1 MSEAFHTKEL
11 AIAFVDSIYYA
22 RQNKETNQEI
32 GELISRYELTRLTE
46 NKNKIFKEL
55 KNNLEIL
62 KTLETLISSQ
72 NLSKKTF

>member
-1 MSEAFHTKEL
+1 MLEAFHTKEPAKAL
-11 AIAFVDSIYYA
+11 VDSIYYA

-46 NKNKIFKEL
+46 NENKIFKKL

-72 NLSKKTF
+72 NLSKKAF